1 MLSTHTLFEW
11 LVGLHIATGTVGL
24 FVLWIPIAGKK
35 GGELHRRAGTLFVQ
49 SMIATGFTAI
59 AISITTLSDP
69 TGTHPHLATHNVFAD
84 PQAIIN
90 IFGWMMLYLA
100 TLTVNLAWQGWLCM
114 RNGLD
119 HRRNRVWHNLLSQVL
134 LTVVSANCFVR
145 GIFAAEP
152 MMMGIS
158 MVGFATVATNLWF
171 IYKPSP
177 LPTDR
182 IKEHIKCLLGA
193 GISVYTAFF
202 AFGAV
207 RLIPELALQPG
218 LWAIPLIVGLTLIIY
233 HQRAVTRPAR
243 RKWPLAR
250 GRA

>member
-24 FVLWIPIAGKK
+24 VVVWIPIAGRK

-69 TGTHPHLATHNVFAD
+69 TGTHPHLASHDIFAD
-84 PQAIIN
+84 PQTITN

-100 TLTVNLAWQGWLCM
+100 TLTVNLAWQGWLSM

-119 HRRNRVWHNLLSQVL
+119 HVRNRAWHNLLSQVL
-134 LTVVSANCFVR
+134 LTVVSTNCFVR
-145 GIFAAEP
+145 GVLAAEP

-182 IKEHIKCLLGA
+182 IKEHIKCLVGA

-233 HQRAVTRPAR
+233 HQRAVTHPAR
-243 RKWPLAR
+243 RKWRVAR

>member
-1 MLSTHTLFEW
+1 MVSTHTLFEW

-24 FVLWIPIAGKK
+24 IVVWIPIAGKK
-35 GGELHRRAGTLFVQ
+35 GGALHRRAGTLFVQ

-59 AISITTLSDP
+59 AISLTTLSE
-69 TGTHPHLATHNVFAD
+69 ATHTIFAD
-84 PQAIIN
+84 PQAITN

-100 TLTVNLAWQGWLCM
+100 TLTVNLAWQGWLSM
-114 RNGLD
+114 RNGRD
-119 HRRNRVWHNLLSQVL
+119 HLRNRVWHNLLSQLL
-134 LTVVSANCFVR
+134 LTVVSTNCFVR
-145 GIFAAEP
+145 GVMAAEP

-171 IYKPSP
+171 IYKPQP

-182 IKEHIKCLLGA
+182 IKEHIKCLVGA

-207 RLIPELALQPG
+207 RFIPELALQPG
-218 LWAIPLIVGLTLIIY
+218 LWAVPLIVGLALIIF
-233 HQRAVTRPAR
+233 HQRVVTRPLRSKLGVA
-243 RKWPLAR
+243 
-250 GRA
+250 

>member
-24 FVLWIPIAGKK
+24 VVVWIPIAGKK
-35 GGELHRRAGTLFVQ
+35 GGTLHKRTGTLFVQ
-49 SMIATGFTAI
+49 SMIATGFTAV
-59 AISITTLSDP
+59 AISLTTLSDP
-69 TGTHPHLATHNVFAD
+69 TGTHPHLAQHEIFSD
-84 PQAIIN
+84 PQAITN

-100 TLTVNLAWQGWLCM
+100 TLTINLAWQGWLSL

-119 HRRNRVWHNLLSQVL
+119 HQRNRVWHNLLSQAL
-134 LTVVSANCFVR
+134 LTAVSTNCFVR
-145 GIFAAEP
+145 GVMAGEP

-171 IYKPSP
+171 IYKPDP

-182 IKEHIKCLLGA
+182 IKEHIKCLVGA

-207 RLIPELALQPG
+207 RLLPELALQPG
-218 LWAIPLIVGLTLIIY
+218 LWAVPLVVGLALIIY
-233 HQRAVTRPAR
+233 HQRVVTRPAR
-243 RKWPLAR
+243 RKLGLA
-250 GRA
+250 

>member
-24 FVLWIPIAGKK
+24 VVVWIPIAGRK
-35 GGELHRRAGTLFVQ
+35 GGALHRRAGTLFVQ

-59 AISITTLSDP
+59 GISITTLSDP
-69 TGTHPHLATHNVFAD
+69 TGTHPHLASHAIFAD
-84 PQAIIN
+84 PQTITN

-100 TLTVNLAWQGWLCM
+100 TLTVNLARQGWLSM

-119 HRRNRVWHNLLSQVL
+119 HARNRVWHNLLSQVL
-134 LTVVSANCFVR
+134 LTVVSTNCFVR
-145 GIFAAEP
+145 GALAAEP

-182 IKEHIKCLLGA
+182 IKEHIKCLVGA

-243 RKWPLAR
+243 QKWRVA
-250 GRA
+250 

>member
-24 FVLWIPIAGKK
+24 VVVWIPIAGKK
-35 GGELHRRAGTLFVQ
+35 GGTLHKRAGTLFVQ
-49 SMIATGFTAI
+49 SMIATGFTAV
-59 AISITTLSDP
+59 AISLTTLSDP
-69 TGTHPHLATHNVFAD
+69 TGTHPHLAQHEIFSD
-84 PQAIIN
+84 PQAITN

-100 TLTVNLAWQGWLCM
+100 TLTINLAWQGWLSL
-114 RNGLD
+114 RNARN
-119 HRRNRVWHNLLSQVL
+119 HRLNRAWHNLLSQAL
-134 LTVVSANCFVR
+134 LTAASTNCFAR
-145 GIFAAEP
+145 GVIAAEP

-171 IYKPSP
+171 IYKPEP

-182 IKEHIKCLLGA
+182 IKEHIKCLVGA

-207 RLIPELALQPG
+207 RLLPELALQPG
-218 LWAIPLIVGLTLIIY
+218 LWAVPLVVGLALIIY
-233 HQRAVTRPAR
+233 HQRVVTRPAR
-243 RKWPLAR
+243 RRLGLA
-250 GRA
+250 